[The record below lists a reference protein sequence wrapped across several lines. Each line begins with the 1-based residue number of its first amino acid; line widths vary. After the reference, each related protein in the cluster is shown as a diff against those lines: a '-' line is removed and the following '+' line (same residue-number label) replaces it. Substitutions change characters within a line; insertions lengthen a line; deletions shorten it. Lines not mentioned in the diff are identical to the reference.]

1 MIVQPLRP
9 MKKIFLLSAAGAA
22 LCLAGCSH
30 TTGAS
35 TDVSG
40 DSANPTAPMVVA
52 ASSSASTT
60 PQPDNARVNATADT
74 AHPTAA
80 ATDAPRASSAP
91 VTPTDAAAA
100 APMTYP
106 NKETYPHTPSGASS
120 TALIGGGA
128 PQSGGE
134 PIAPSASVIEGR
146 VKEWRLS
153 AADLQAEIGAGT
165 PIVRTKAIGADAP
178 TGRTDDEALHTLIN
192 NRLLADSDTVRVA
205 TKMDVKNGEVTLRG
219 DAASAELIGR
229 AMAIALDTNGV
240 TKVTSEMK
248 IDPSQ
253 PGALRDDASRIPSD
267 RPQLQSG
274 TPEKDNR

>member
-1 MIVQPLRP
+1 

-40 DSANPTAPMVVA
+40 ANPTAPMVVA
-52 ASSSASTT
+52 ASASDSTAPQADKARASVTAETARSTT
-60 PQPDNARVNATADT
+60 
-74 AHPTAA
+74 AA
-80 ATDAPRASSAP
+80 SDAPRTTTASI
-91 VTPTDAAAA
+91 TPTDAGAV
-100 APMTYP
+100 APLNYP

-165 PIVRTKAIGADAP
+165 AIVRTKEIGAGAP

-192 NRLLADSDTVRVA
+192 NRLLADTDTVRVA
-205 TKMDVKNGEVTLRG
+205 TNMDVKNGEVTLRG
-219 DAASAELIGR
+219 NAASAELIGR

-253 PGALRDDASRIPSD
+253 PGALRNDASRIPSD
-267 RPQLQSG
+267 RPQLQS
-274 TPEKDNR
+274 TVPEKDNR